1 MDMDF
6 YLIKKNSMDTEILL
20 LKYLSKRIAARDVA
34 WELGTDLLDTQ
45 EILERCL
52 IARDAT
58 ELIEKQTL
66 VDIVDWALK
75 ELESLKKK

>member
-1 MDMDF
+1 
-6 YLIKKNSMDTEILL
+6 MDTEILL

>member
-1 MDMDF
+1 
-6 YLIKKNSMDTEILL
+6 MDTEILL

-58 ELIEKQTL
+58 EPIEKQTL